1 MLSSWDAKLVHYQ
14 HSSSNILVFNGNNSW
29 EILLCT
35 YKKSNARN
43 ALKAHEENDS
53 YSHFTEHQ
61 NWQKSSLSNSN
72 FNDSSQNNSISKAH
86 TSGSNVVL
94 QLKPS
99 SANSSQTQLFPA
111 SLSPMGKEFLQHS
124 LKSDQVLTGP
134 YLRQGGSSYLM
145 ELLVQQILLHWF
157 TLSLCFQIYPCKH
170 EDKEH
175 DCSHMLQ

>member
-1 MLSSWDAKLVHYQ
+1 MSSSWDAKPVHYQ
-14 HSSSNILVFNGNNSW
+14 HSASNVLVFN
-29 EILLCT
+29 ITTLLCT

-43 ALKAHEENDS
+43 ALKAHEEKDS
-53 YSHFTEHQ
+53 YSHFTKHQ

-72 FNDSSQNNSISKAH
+72 FNDSSQNNSISQAH

-94 QLKPS
+94 QLKPP
-99 SANSSQTQLFPA
+99 SANSSQTQLLPA

-124 LKSDQVLTGP
+124 LKSDQVLTEP

-145 ELLVQQILLHWF
+145 ELLVQQISLHWF
-157 TLSLCFQIYPCKH
+157 TPSLCFQTYPCKH
-170 EDKEH
+170 KDKEH